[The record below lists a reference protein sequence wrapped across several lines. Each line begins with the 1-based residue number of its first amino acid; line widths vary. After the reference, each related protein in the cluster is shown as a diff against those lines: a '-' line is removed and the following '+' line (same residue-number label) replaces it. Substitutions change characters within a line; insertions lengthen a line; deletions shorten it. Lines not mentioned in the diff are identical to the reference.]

1 MASKSAN
8 TPVTLEVFDP
18 TGASEV
24 TEVHAP
30 RLDTLDGKTICEIS
44 QEPDGQSWEARRT
57 FPFIRELLKKR
68 FPTLKIV
75 PYSEFPVSPGSADIE
90 GGIDKV
96 ARGKGC
102 QGFIAGNAA

>member
-68 FPTLKIV
+68 LFIV
-75 PYSEFPVSPGSADIE
+75 WLFYPCLHEFSLVFRLLQHRMLSTCHPLAL
-90 GGIDKV
+90 
-96 ARGKGC
+96 C
-102 QGFIAGNAA
+102 H